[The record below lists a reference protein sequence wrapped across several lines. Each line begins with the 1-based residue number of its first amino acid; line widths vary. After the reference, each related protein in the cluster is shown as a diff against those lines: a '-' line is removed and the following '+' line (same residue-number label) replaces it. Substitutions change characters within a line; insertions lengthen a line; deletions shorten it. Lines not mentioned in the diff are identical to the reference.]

1 MRVVLDTNVLLS
13 GLMTPDAPPGMLLRA
28 WVERR
33 FTLVTSKV
41 QLAELQRVLSYPKLR
56 RRIPKHVAGTLIN
69 RLRERAVFVEPTRTP
84 VRLLD
89 EDDLLILGTAVAG
102 KAELLVTGDKS
113 HLLGLK
119 KYGKTR
125 IVSPAQAVKEL
136 GVSRGR

>member
-1 MRVVLDTNVLLS
+1 M
-13 GLMTPDAPPGMLLRA
+13 
-28 WVERR
+28 
-33 FTLVTSKV
+33 VTSEV
-41 QLAELQRVLSYPKLR
+41 QLAELQRVLGYPKLR
-56 RRIPKHVAGTLIN
+56 RRIQKHVAGTLIN

-84 VRLLD
+84 VHLLD

-113 HLLGLK
+113 HLLVLK